1 MDRTPVYLQSH
12 VIAGDRIT
20 FSLNQ
25 EARELA
31 AQAISSR
38 KAVTLFKDHGMSVVL
53 VAMPAGNEVNDHST
67 PGGVTIHV
75 LSGRIDIKL
84 ESETIDGYAGTLVVL
99 GPNIAHS
106 LHSREA
112 SVVLLTLSMAD

>member
-20 FSLNQ
+20 FSLDQ

-31 AQAISSR
+31 AQAATNR
-38 KAVTLFKDHGMSVVL
+38 KGVTLFKDHGVSVVML
-53 VAMPAGNEVNDHST
+53 AMPAGNEVHEHST
-67 PGGVTIHV
+67 PGGITIHV
-75 LSGRIDIKL
+75 LGGRVDIKL
-84 ESETIDGYAGTLVVL
+84 QNETIDGYAGTLVAL
-99 GPNIAHS
+99 GPNIAHA

-112 SVVLLTLSMAD
+112 SVVLLTLSMAG